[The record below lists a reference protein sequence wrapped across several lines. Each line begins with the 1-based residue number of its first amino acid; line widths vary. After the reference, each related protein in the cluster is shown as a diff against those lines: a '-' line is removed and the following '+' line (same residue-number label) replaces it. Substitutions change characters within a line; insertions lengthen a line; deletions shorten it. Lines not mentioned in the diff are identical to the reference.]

1 MKRSTRKKMFGQL
14 NNLLHYKSL
23 QSDPT
28 SKHLALVE
36 SWCSKWH
43 GKGEISPKVAKRVLG
58 YIHTVPNKFLT
69 GRKFQPDILFT
80 RNCAKVSFSSDGTDN
95 QMKFVTL
102 VGGFTISSCAQH
114 FFNQMQNG
122 FQKEKSQFGW

>member
-1 MKRSTRKKMFGQL
+1 MFGQL

-80 RNCAKVSFSSDGTDN
+80 WNCAKVSFSSDGTDN
-95 QMKFVTL
+95 RMKFVTL
-102 VGGFTISSCAQH
+102 VSGFTISSCAQH